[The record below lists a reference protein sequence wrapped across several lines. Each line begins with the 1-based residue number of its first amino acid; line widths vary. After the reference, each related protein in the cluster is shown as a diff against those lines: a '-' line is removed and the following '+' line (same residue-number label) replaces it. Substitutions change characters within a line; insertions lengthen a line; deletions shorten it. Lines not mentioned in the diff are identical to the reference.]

1 MIQTKIKTMIHQ
13 TIQKTLLAVAIV
25 AVAVTLASPVIAGG
39 GSGGSKGSIPVRIK
53 NVGVDPVAANA
64 LSGSASTSQ
73 LFQSSRVVAANGVA
87 QFSVRTGAFTA
98 VAADPDQ
105 PMVVNKVRSFNTR
118 AFKTIYLYAQQDTET
133 ATLVGAPGGV
143 KF

>member
-1 MIQTKIKTMIHQ
+1 MIQTLIHH

-25 AVAVTLASPVIAGG
+25 AVAATLASPVIAGG
-39 GSGGSKGSIPVRIK
+39 GSGGTKGSIPVRIK
-53 NVGVDPVAANA
+53 NVGVDPVGANA
-64 LSGSASTSQ
+64 LSGTASESQ
-73 LFQSSRVVAANGVA
+73 LLQGARVVAANGVT
-87 QFSVRTGAFTA
+87 QFKVRAGGFTA

-105 PMVVNKVRSFNTR
+105 PLVVNKVRSFDTR

>member
-1 MIQTKIKTMIHQ
+1 MIQTMIHQ

-53 NVGVDPVAANA
+53 NVGVSPVAANA

-87 QFSVRTGAFTA
+87 QFKVRTGAFTA
-98 VAADPDQ
+98 VAADPNQ
-105 PMVVNKVRSFNTR
+105 PSVVNEVRSFNTR
-118 AFKTIYLYAQQDTET
+118 AFKTIYLYAQQDTQA

>member
-1 MIQTKIKTMIHQ
+1 MIQTMIHQ
-13 TIQKTLLAVAIV
+13 TIQKTLLVVAIV
-25 AVAVTLASPVIAGG
+25 AVAATLASPVIAGG

-53 NVGVDPVAANA
+53 NVGVDPVGANA
-64 LSGSASTSQ
+64 ISGSASTSK
-73 LFQSSRVVAANGVA
+73 LLQSSRVVAANGVA

-105 PMVVNKVRSFNTR
+105 PLVVNKVRSFDTR
-118 AFKTIYLYAQQDTET
+118 AFKTIYLYAQQDTQT